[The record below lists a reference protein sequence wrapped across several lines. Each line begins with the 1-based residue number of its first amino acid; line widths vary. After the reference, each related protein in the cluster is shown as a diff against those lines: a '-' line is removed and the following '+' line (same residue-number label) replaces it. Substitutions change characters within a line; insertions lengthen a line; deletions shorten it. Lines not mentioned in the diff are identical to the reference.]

1 MSDNHDT
8 KKTQIEL
15 EAIANRMS
23 RMSKSL
29 DYLYEAADSQGDHV
43 AGILYSLCNEAFEA
57 HEKLKSLAE
66 TLADD
71 DESDQDKVA
80 LAEADYDEIRAMIR
94 RRKELSGSMPVEFEL
109 TDDQFAGLAI
119 AAKQTGQSVN
129 EFASRLVSDHLKHW
143 LEEPATA

>member
-1 MSDNHDT
+1 MSNNNDS

-43 AGILYSLCNEAFEA
+43 AGILFSLCNEAFEA

-66 TLADD
+66 KLADA
-71 DESDQDKVA
+71 DEAEQDKIGVSEDDYEA
-80 LAEADYDEIRAMIR
+80 LCAMVK
-94 RRKELSGSMPVEFEL
+94 RRKVLSGAMPIEFEMN
-109 TDDQFAGLAI
+109 DKEFADLSVLAKE
-119 AAKQTGQSVN
+119 AGKGVN
-129 EFASRLVSDHLKHW
+129 EFASGLIVERLERC
-143 LEEPATA
+143 LESAMTA

>member
-1 MSDNHDT
+1 MSTNNDS

-29 DYLYEAADSQGDHV
+29 DYLYEAADSQNDHI
-43 AGILYSLCNEAFEA
+43 AGILFSLCNEAFEA

-66 TLADD
+66 KLADS
-71 DESDQDKVA
+71 DEDQDKNA

-94 RRKELSGSMPVEFEL
+94 RRKQASGEAPPIEFEL
-109 TDDQFAGLAI
+109 TADQFSDLAI
-119 AAKQTGQSVN
+119 AAKQAGQSVDD
-129 EFASRLVSDHLKHW
+129 FASRLVSDHLKRW
-143 LEEPATA
+143 LDEPATA